1 MILLLYTQ
9 SEKLYMVI
17 RVLYLI
23 VAAIGIVGDT
33 TSIVVILSNRR
44 MRKTYTNLLLLNQ
57 SLIDL
62 STAVTVS
69 GKGQKVKGHRVS
81 DQ

>member
-69 GKGQKVKGHRVS
+69 GKGQKVIESVTIK
-81 DQ
+81 